1 MAKWYKE
8 CDDPQPFGLQEMLF
22 DATKADDFNRWP
34 TADHNMSC
42 PTCGKEKSV
51 NIDELKP
58 GVETDRLISES
69 LDMQWDVDDG
79 NNPYWIDGKDEFQPS
94 TDLNAAFWAAE
105 QLGKMFEVN
114 FHPTKM
120 TARVFVYS
128 EPDDPLVEP
137 RRQLEVTVHDSLAM
151 ALCEAI
157 LRVKGRK

>member
-1 MAKWYKE
+1 MT
-8 CDDPQPFGLQEMLF
+8 
-22 DATKADDFNRWP
+22 ATVD
-34 TADHNMSC
+34 
-42 PTCGKEKSV
+42 
-51 NIDELKP
+51 IDELKP
-58 GVETDRLISES
+58 GLETDRLISEL

-128 EPDDPLVEP
+128 EPDDPVGE
-137 RRQLEVTVHDSLAM
+137 RRIKMEVTEHEYLAM
-151 ALCEAI
+151 AICEAI
-157 LRVKGRK
+157 IRVKERTDDQRRHPYSCNLQSDTETQS